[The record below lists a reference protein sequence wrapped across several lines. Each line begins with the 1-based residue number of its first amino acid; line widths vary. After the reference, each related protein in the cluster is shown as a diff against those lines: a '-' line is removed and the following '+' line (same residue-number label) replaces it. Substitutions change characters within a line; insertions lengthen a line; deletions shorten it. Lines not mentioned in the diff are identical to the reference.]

1 MGTGS
6 PPTDSRSARMEVLIG
21 DILLAGVLI
30 SAFLIIAGLLWDWQ
44 TTGNLDLNYRLSGTN
59 LLAFVVAAAGQF
71 LSPGERGQAL
81 VSLGVGV
88 LLLTPFARVL
98 ASVLFFAF
106 GERNWKYTVFTA
118 MVLAI
123 LTYSLF

>member
-1 MGTGS
+1 
-6 PPTDSRSARMEVLIG
+6 MEVLIG